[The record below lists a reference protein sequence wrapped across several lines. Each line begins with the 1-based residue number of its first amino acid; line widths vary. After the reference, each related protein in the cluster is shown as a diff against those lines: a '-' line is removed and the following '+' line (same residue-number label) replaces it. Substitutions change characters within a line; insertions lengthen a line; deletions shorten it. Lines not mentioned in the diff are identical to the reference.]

1 MQSDEDF
8 NVKFVNLVKMYKCL
22 YDKKVPEYRNKDE
35 QEKAWFDIAKE
46 THESGKY
53 DGGSRHICFKFN
65 VWFLCCE

>member
-46 THESGKY
+46 THESG
-53 DGGSRHICFKFN
+53 
-65 VWFLCCE
+65 